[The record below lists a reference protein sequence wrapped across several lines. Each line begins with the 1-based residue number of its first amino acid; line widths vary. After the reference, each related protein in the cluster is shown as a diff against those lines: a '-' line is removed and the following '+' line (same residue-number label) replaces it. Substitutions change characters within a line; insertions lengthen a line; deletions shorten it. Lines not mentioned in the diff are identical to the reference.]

1 MEAVILCKAGAYGQ
15 RRSDGLRTNGGSLF
29 PVEAIQS
36 SVPYFTRNGL
46 EMNAEVELG
55 TFLLT
60 NGASSYSGEGNGYRR
75 SDCYW
80 GITKRQTIIHDGI
93 RDLHFDAIC
102 YIPESAISTAANRN
116 GHDWVSANCTMP
128 IRACG

>member
-1 MEAVILCKAGAYGQ
+1 MGI
-15 RRSDGLRTNGGSLF
+15 LF

-80 GITKRQTIIHDGI
+80 EITK
-93 RDLHFDAIC
+93 
-102 YIPESAISTAANRN
+102 
-116 GHDWVSANCTMP
+116 
-128 IRACG
+128 

>member
-1 MEAVILCKAGAYGQ
+1 MDL
-15 RRSDGLRTNGGSLF
+15 TNGGSLF

-55 TFLLT
+55 TFLLA
-60 NGASSYSGEGNGYRR
+60 NGASSYSGKGNGYRR

-80 GITKRQTIIHDGI
+80 EITKRADDIHDGI

-102 YIPESAISTAANRN
+102 YIRKAQFQVLRMERSLCP
-116 GHDWVSANCTMP
+116 ANCTMH
-128 IRACG
+128 ILACG

>member
-1 MEAVILCKAGAYGQ
+1 MCI
-15 RRSDGLRTNGGSLF
+15 RDSFDGSGDTLQLELTVSGDLMDLTNGESLF

-75 SDCYW
+75 SCLLYTSLSVNS
-80 GITKRQTIIHDGI
+80 GGHHDL
-93 RDLHFDAIC
+93 RAF
-102 YIPESAISTAANRN
+102 IPLYGTP
-116 GHDWVSANCTMP
+116 GK
-128 IRACG
+128 